1 MRISA
6 WSSDV
11 CSSDL
16 KTLSA
21 LNPRLIV
28 CSITGYGRNNAHS
41 DRPAIDALVQART
54 GLMFEQRGWAEG
66 ALNHMNGEPDP
77 FPDLEI
83 PQEDVQGAPR
93 EGPLFVASQW
103 PSLGAFFNA
112 SLGKIGRASCR
123 ERVCQYV

>member
-54 GLMFEQRGWAEG
+54 GLMFGQRGWAEG
-66 ALNHMNGEPDP
+66 ALSHMNGEPDP
-77 FPDLEI
+77 FPALEI

-93 EGPLFVASQW
+93 AGPLMIIRVWHGGMSFHGGL
-103 PSLGAFFNA
+103 LGVQ
-112 SLGKIGRASCR
+112 IGSAH
-123 ERVCQYV
+123 V